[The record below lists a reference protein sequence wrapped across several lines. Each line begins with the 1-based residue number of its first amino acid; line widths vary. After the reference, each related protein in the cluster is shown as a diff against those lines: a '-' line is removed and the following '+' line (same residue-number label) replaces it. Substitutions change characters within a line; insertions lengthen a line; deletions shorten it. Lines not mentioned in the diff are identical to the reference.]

1 MLFPAVNG
9 SLVSDSGRRDHLFLS
24 IWQRELGVIARAE
37 PSFVHAKLTATHSG
51 KWQGFEVIKNKWLI
65 IA

>member
-9 SLVSDSGRRDHLFLS
+9 SLVSDSGSRDNLFCPFGKEN
-24 IWQRELGVIARAE
+24 WELLLE
-37 PSFVHAKLTATHSG
+37 LSFVQTKLTATHSG